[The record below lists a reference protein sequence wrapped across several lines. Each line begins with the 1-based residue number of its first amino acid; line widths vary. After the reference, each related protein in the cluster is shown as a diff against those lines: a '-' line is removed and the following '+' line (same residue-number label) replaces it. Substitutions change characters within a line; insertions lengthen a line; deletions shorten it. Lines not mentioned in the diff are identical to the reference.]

1 MEEAKDILIP
11 SNYDI
16 VFVADLFTEQ
26 YVGGAELTTQALY
39 ESVPEGMQVYR
50 INARN
55 VTLKT
60 LESGMNK
67 FWIFGNATSLNF
79 ELLPSVIANLNYSI
93 LEYDYKF
100 CKYRSMEKHKAS
112 ENKDC
117 DCHTQQHGKILS
129 AFFHGA
135 KSVFYM
141 SEGQMKIYHDRFP
154 FLSNPSEGSN
164 QIVLSS
170 VFDDKFFAAIKQL
183 RSTKKTK
190 NKWIVLG
197 STSWIKG
204 TQDAIAWCQENGK
217 NYEVVQ
223 GLEYV
228 EVLSKLAE
236 SEGFVFLPRG
246 SDTCPRIVLE
256 AQLLGCELHLN
267 DNVQHHSEFPFTG
280 GTLED
285 VEIYL
290 YGRRETFWSQTKID
304 MNWNPKISGYT
315 TTFNCES
322 QDYPY
327 IQSIKSLLGFCD
339 EVVVMDGGSTDGTF
353 EELTT
358 MATQIEKLK
367 VYQHV
372 IDWNATRSGVEDGAQ
387 KARARNKCT
396 LPFCWQQDS
405 DEIVHENHYEQIIK
419 LCRQFPKFVD
429 LVCLPVIEYW
439 GGEEKVR
446 MDINPWK
453 WRLSRN
459 KPNITHGIPK
469 HLRKTDED
477 GNLYASLGTDGCDY
491 IDAET
496 HEYIAHASFYTPEV
510 HNLRLEAL
518 NGNEQ
523 AKKNYS
529 VWFNEVVDAI
539 PGVFHYSWFNLER
552 KIKTYK
558 NFWSRHW
565 QSLYDIK
572 QEDTAKNNMFFDK
585 PWSAV
590 TDSDI
595 KSLAKD
601 LKEKMGG
608 WIFHSKINFSK
619 PTPHLQIKLNQPKV
633 MKEQ

>member
-1 MEEAKDILIP
+1 
-11 SNYDI
+11 
-16 VFVADLFTEQ
+16 
-26 YVGGAELTTQALY
+26 
-39 ESVPEGMQVYR
+39 
-50 INARN
+50 
-55 VTLKT
+55 
-60 LESGMNK
+60 
-67 FWIFGNATSLNF
+67 
-79 ELLPSVIANLNYSI
+79 
-93 LEYDYKF
+93 
-100 CKYRSMEKHKAS
+100 
-112 ENKDC
+112 
-117 DCHTQQHGKILS
+117 
-129 AFFHGA
+129 
-135 KSVFYM
+135 
-141 SEGQMKIYHDRFP
+141 
-154 FLSNPSEGSN
+154 
-164 QIVLSS
+164 
-170 VFDDKFFAAIKQL
+170 
-183 RSTKKTK
+183 
-190 NKWIVLG
+190 
-197 STSWIKG
+197 
-204 TQDAIAWCQENGK
+204 
-217 NYEVVQ
+217 
-223 GLEYV
+223 
-228 EVLSKLAE
+228 
-236 SEGFVFLPRG
+236 
-246 SDTCPRIVLE
+246 
-256 AQLLGCELHLN
+256 
-267 DNVQHHSEFPFTG
+267 
-280 GTLED
+280 
-285 VEIYL
+285 
-290 YGRRETFWSQTKID
+290 
-304 MNWNPKISGYT
+304 
-315 TTFNCES
+315 
-322 QDYPY
+322 
-327 IQSIKSLLGFCD
+327 
-339 EVVVMDGGSTDGTF
+339 MDGGSTDGTF